1 MGKRTQG
8 RKIYKTKEK
17 NYYGKTPMGKALS
30 VALTVLLI
38 GGIGFIGY
46 SVAEPI
52 VNYTKKKGDD
62 TSSAT
67 TVTAADYII
76 STEDTSVPPANTDI
90 REPAVYKAAAFR
102 VGDLI
107 STDSLKAALNRI
119 PSGQNF
125 EYIEIPLKISGGNIY
140 YTSSVMYAVNSGA
153 VQNTI
158 SLSEVV
164 NIIESAGYKPAA
176 LISAFNDSRVPSID
190 PTAGYVTYATGE
202 QWIDNDLDAG
212 GKPWMTP
219 YSSTAVN
226 YIGDIVTEVS
236 SAGFDRIIC
245 TDMVF
250 PNFRRSDLELLSE
263 ELSSKKRFQALT
275 SAANLFYDRAVANG
289 ASMSIEISASD
300 LLRDNAD
307 IINEPL
313 YLNVKSL
320 IVKIDIDEISGGVAT
335 DTTVYDFNGT
345 AADKTAKMLE
355 LIKNKLSAYPDTA
368 IRLSG
373 TSIGTDELLKAK
385 EVIKDYGFKSYV
397 IG

>member
-17 NYYGKTPMGKALS
+17 NYYGKTPLAKALS
-30 VALTVLLI
+30 VALTILLI

-62 TSSAT
+62 TAASTSA
-67 TVTAADYII
+67 ASDSILA
-76 STEDTSVPPANTDI
+76 TEPLSVPTAEVTV
-90 REPAVYKAAAFR
+90 REPVEYKALTFR
-102 VGDLI
+102 PGDLL
-107 STDSLKAALNRI
+107 STDSVKAAINRI
-119 PSGQNF
+119 PSGPNI

-140 YTSSVMYAVNSGA
+140 YSSSVMYAINSGA
-153 VQNTI
+153 IQNMI
-158 SLSEVV
+158 SLSDIVG
-164 NIIESAGYKPAA
+164 IIKSAGYHPAA
-176 LISAFNDSRVPSID
+176 IISAFNDSKVPGID
-190 PTAGYVTYATGE
+190 PTTGYVTNATGE
-202 QWIDNDLDAG
+202 QWIDNDISAG

-236 SAGFDRIIC
+236 SAGFEKVIC
-245 TDMVF
+245 SDMVF
-250 PNFRRSDLELLSE
+250 PYFRKSDLELLPE
-263 ELSSKKRFQALT
+263 ELGSRKRFQALT
-275 SAANLFYDRAVANG
+275 SAANLFYDRAVMNG

-307 IINEPL
+307 IISEPL
-313 YLNVKSL
+313 YLNVKSI
-320 IVKIDIDEISGGVAT
+320 IVDINIDEISYGVNT
-335 DTTVYDFNGT
+335 NTTVYDFNGT
-345 AADKTAKMLE
+345 ASDKTAKMLE
-355 LIKNKLSAYPDTA
+355 LIKDKLVNFPNAA
-368 IRLSG
+368 IRISG

-385 EVIKDYGFKSYV
+385 EVIKDYGFRSYV